1 MITVSSAMGAND
13 LLDKG
18 WTLLAVVAGNE
29 APDFVFGRRNG
40 QPKLVGKKTSGE
52 LLG

>member
-1 MITVSSAMGAND
+1 MGAND